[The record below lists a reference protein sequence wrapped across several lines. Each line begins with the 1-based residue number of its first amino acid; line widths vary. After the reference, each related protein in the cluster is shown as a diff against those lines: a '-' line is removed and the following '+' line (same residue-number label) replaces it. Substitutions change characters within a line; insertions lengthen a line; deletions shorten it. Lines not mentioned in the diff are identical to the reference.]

1 LRLRNILILV
11 AVLAVTIAVYFVTRP
26 AEEPPEKPDP
36 LERIWEF
43 DMDELNYIIIELPNL
58 EMSES
63 FAEHEDRQWYFDDP
77 PGPQV
82 DPDRWGGGIPLIL
95 SGPGAERS
103 AKKNATEEEL
113 AIYGFTQ
120 PMMKIFLTKQD
131 EEVISIEVGD
141 AVPDGSAYY
150 IRLADSN
157 DIYIIDASWYDVIE
171 RLVLEPPY
179 TPEEED

>member
-1 LRLRNILILV
+1 
-11 AVLAVTIAVYFVTRP
+11 
-26 AEEPPEKPDP
+26 
-36 LERIWEF
+36 
-43 DMDELNYIIIELPNL
+43 MDELNYVIIELPNL

-63 FAEHEDRQWYFDDP
+63 FAEHDDRQWYFDDP
-77 PGPQV
+77 PGPS
-82 DPDRWGGGIPLIL
+82 L

-103 AKKNATEEEL
+103 AKKDATEEEL

-120 PMMKIFLTKQD
+120 PLMKIFLTKQD
-131 EEVISIEVGD
+131 EEVVSIEVGD

-157 DIYIIDASWYDVIE
+157 DIYIIDAIWYDVIE

-179 TPEEED
+179 APEEED